1 MRFLFFITLIIIVGC
16 QNESQ
21 QEIEKKNN
29 EVVDDTIE
37 KVSEDIKF
45 ADLNPQLEKTNSFE
59 VKQNENGEINL
70 IFSNNLGTENI
81 SFNAE
86 NLVAKIS
93 QTANNNPYHQN
104 LSVYLSEKQIKKI
117 DFNDFKSGIGVE
129 KYEVINPS
137 QSKYWHLIGTK
148 NNEIIV
154 KIAFLVPEEIYG
166 DIFQKVNNVNYEN
179 FKYSLYLVPPSN
191 KIEYNSLRKLG
202 KFYEGMLGV
211 FNQND
216 FPKKN
221 SIAQN
226 YLFRNHDIKNLEY
239 FFSQDYTVPGYNQFG
254 ELDTNLSLNQ
264 SLRELYY
271 VKSFSYKTSYSLI
284 NPSDSALEIQIDF
297 KTKEETP
304 TIRFVMGGVIQSK
317 IPVLSS
323 DDLYN
328 GLYLPLGFKSYENTN
343 TTIDSYVLMG
353 NTSGQW
359 VSNYNGLSFD
369 GVILYFDKL
378 NKTKIHIWLMACD
391 GQLPVAH
398 YGTNLNLPK

>member
-1 MRFLFFITLIIIVGC
+1 MRYFYLLILLIVVGC

-21 QEIEKKNN
+21 PSNKNKDHQI
-29 EVVDDTIE
+29 VDDTIQDE
-37 KVSEDIKF
+37 KKEIQF
-45 ADLNPQLEKTNSFE
+45 IDLNSGLEKTNSFE
-59 VKQNENGEINL
+59 IKQNESGEILLN
-70 IFSNNLGTENI
+70 FSNALGQESI

-93 QTANNNPYHQN
+93 QITKNNPYHQN

-117 DFNDFKSGIGVE
+117 ELNDFNSSIGVE

-137 QSKYWHLIGTK
+137 QSKYWHLIGIK
-148 NNEIIV
+148 NDEQIV
-154 KIAFLVPEEIYG
+154 KIAFLVPEKIYG
-166 DIFQKVNNVNYEN
+166 NIFQTVNNVGFKN
-179 FKYSLYLVPPSN
+179 FKNSLFLIPPSN

-202 KFYEGMLGV
+202 KFNEGLLGI

-216 FPKKN
+216 FPRNN
-221 SIAQN
+221 SIVQN
-226 YLFRNHDIKNLEY
+226 YMLNQNEIKNLEFY
-239 FFSQDYTVPGYNQFG
+239 FNQDYVVPGYNEFG
-254 ELDTNLSLNQ
+254 DLDTNLSLNQ
-264 SLRELYY
+264 SLRELFY
-271 VKSFSYKTSYSLI
+271 VKSFSYKSSYSLI
-284 NPSDSALEIQIDF
+284 NPQDSALEIQIDF
-297 KTKEETP
+297 KTKEGQP
-304 TIRFVMGGVIQSK
+304 TIRFVMGGVIQNK
-317 IPVLSS
+317 IPFLDS

-391 GQLPVAH
+391 GELPVAH
-398 YGTNLNLPK
+398 YGTNLNLPR